1 MDQTI
6 YKVKKEPGKAAKF
19 VSWVLS
25 YIENFRFRN
34 SLFVLG
40 NRKRKIF
47 ELCLVSKP
55 CLFSVKFAA
64 GDLPHKKTFI
74 DELYNLGGDEVEAL
88 FNGFSDNM
96 IFNDDAVKCK
106 GTLYR

>member
-1 MDQTI
+1 MDQKI
-6 YKVKKEPGKAAKF
+6 YTVKKEPGKAAKC
-19 VSWVLS
+19 VSWAFPS
-25 YIENFRFRN
+25 TENFRFRN
-34 SLFVLG
+34 IHFVFG

-55 CLFSVKFAA
+55 SLFSVKFAA
-64 GDLPHKKTFI
+64 VDLPHKKAFV

-96 IFNDDAVKCK
+96 IFNDDPEKCK
-106 GTLYR
+106 GILYC